1 MAKSD
6 LNRAAIVA
14 RALDIADAEGLEAI
28 TVRRISRE
36 FGVTPMALYWHVKDK
51 DELLDAMGD
60 ALFVDTDI
68 PVDPGQD
75 WSEQLGVL
83 VDSLVRAFRRH
94 PGAVRLAFTRVVAND
109 AGRQLSEHVF
119 DVLRTAGFGVR
130 ETADIGIYALRTAV
144 MLVEGEPGR
153 ETAPTPEERD
163 AVLAAKRAALKA
175 LPIEQF
181 PRLHEM
187 TDAMLDCDDEDD
199 YYRFGIDTFLAGVRA
214 RQQSLTQSAV

>member
-14 RALDIADAEGLEAI
+14 RALAIADTEGLEAI
-28 TVRRISRE
+28 TIRRISRE

-60 ALFVDTDI
+60 ALFEGTDV
-68 PVDPGQD
+68 PVDPGLD
-75 WSEQLGVL
+75 WSEQLRVL
-83 VDSLVRAFRRH
+83 VDSLVQSFRRH

-109 AGRQLSEHVF
+109 AGRRLSEHVF

-130 ETADIGIYALRTAV
+130 ETADVGIYALRTAV
-144 MLVEGEPGR
+144 MLVDGEPGR

-187 TDAMLDCDDEDD
+187 TDAMTDCDDEDD

>member
-28 TVRRISRE
+28 SIRRISRE

-60 ALFVDTDI
+60 ALFEGTDVA
-68 PVDPGQD
+68 VDPALD
-75 WSEQLGVL
+75 WSEQLRIL
-83 VDSLVRAFRRH
+83 VDSLVTAFRRH
-94 PGAVRLAFTRVVAND
+94 PGAVALSFSRVVAND
-109 AGRQLSEHVF
+109 AGRRLSEHVF
-119 DVLRTAGFGVR
+119 EVLRTAGFGVR
-130 ETADIGIYALRTAV
+130 ETADVGIYALRTAV
-144 MLVEGEPGR
+144 MLVDGEPGR

-187 TDAMLDCDDEDD
+187 TDALLDCEDAD
-199 YYRFGIDTFLAGVRA
+199 GYYRFGIDTFLAGVRA
-214 RQQSLTQSAV
+214 RQQSLTQSGV